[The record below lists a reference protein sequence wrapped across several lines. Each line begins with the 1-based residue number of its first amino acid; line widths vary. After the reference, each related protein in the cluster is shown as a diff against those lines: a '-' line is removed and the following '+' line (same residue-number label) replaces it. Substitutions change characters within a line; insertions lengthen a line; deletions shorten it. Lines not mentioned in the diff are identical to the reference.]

1 VFVCTHNSA
10 GPIQTVIIRA
20 DTSSSATTFTAEKA
34 QSTAN
39 GQAVSIVPGVGD
51 DACPLTISS
60 GCFTTNTF
68 AVRKG
73 TTEVQVNGPGTMTQ
87 SQTQAYAS
95 HS

>member
-1 VFVCTHNSA
+1 MHTAPTTRSNGSVTVCPYSSA
-10 GPIQTVIIRA
+10 RPIQTVIVRA
-20 DTSSSATTFTAEKA
+20 DTGSSAA
-34 QSTAN
+34 
-39 GQAVSIVPGVGD
+39 
-51 DACPLTISS
+51 
-60 GCFTTNTF
+60 TF